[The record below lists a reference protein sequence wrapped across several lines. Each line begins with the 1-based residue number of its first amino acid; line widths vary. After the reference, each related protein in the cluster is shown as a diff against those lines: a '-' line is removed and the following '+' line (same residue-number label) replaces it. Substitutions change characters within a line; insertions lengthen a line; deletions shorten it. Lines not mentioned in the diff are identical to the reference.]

1 MRNRRGARGVRAIM
15 LALAFLLSIATAH
28 PAAAMRAQLERPH
41 SGERIVIIAPHVD
54 DEALAAA
61 GYATDA
67 LEAGAS
73 VFVVYLT
80 AGDHSRTASAA
91 NRLTF
96 FATAALNRKG
106 ERRLRE
112 GRLAAVSIGLDPS
125 HLLVLGYPDRGLLRM
140 LLRPSAAVRSTS
152 TGKNAVPYP
161 EAFSPGAPYRLDS
174 IMADLSAIM
183 RAIQPD
189 VVIAPALQDQHPD
202 HRAAAIL
209 VSRVLHDLSLT
220 HDLTGAPLRLGYVIH
235 TGTLHANR
243 ALPVA
248 NGQWVVYP
256 LDAETL
262 RHKRIML
269 SGYRSQ
275 HRSPYLHTLFA
286 RSLAAQELFLRYDG

>member
-1 MRNRRGARGVRAIM
+1 M
-15 LALAFLLSIATAH
+15 LALAFLFSVATAH

-80 AGDHSRTASAA
+80 AGDHSRTAIAA

-112 GRLAAVSIGLDPS
+112 GRLAAESIGLDPS

-152 TGKNAVPYP
+152 TGKKAVSYP
-161 EAFSPGAPYRLDS
+161 EALSPGAPYRLDS

-209 VSRVLHDLSLT
+209 VSRVLHDLRLT
-220 HDLTGAPLRLGYVIH
+220 PLRLGYVIH

-243 ALPVA
+243 ALPVP
-248 NGQWVVYP
+248 NGHWVVYP

-286 RSLAAQELFLRYDG
+286 RSRTAQELFLRYDG